1 MDTDTYSPEFS
12 AYWQDEPSP
21 PTARESVEASAKQ
34 SLSTEQEQALE
45 ELAERVCA
53 ARSII

>member
-12 AYWQDEPSP
+12 AYWQDEPSA
-21 PTARESVEASAKQ
+21 PTARDGEALAKQ

-53 ARSII
+53 ARSIT